1 MSRLSDEWHSDS
13 DSDAFFP
20 VRRCS
25 AFCASL
31 CSATRILCTCK
42 SYGAVF
48 FLHQILHI
56 SSIHW
61 YRWCWTI
68 RCDTIKTKVYT
79 VLDVFWFLDVYLL
92 SVVAC
97 IMSVVGTDPQNSILH
112 KAQMTS
118 SAQSPGHRISLQWH
132 PSYENLICHGN
143 LLRIFVSE
151 KALRIYYT
159 WYTCVILYSCR
170 LWNSYMLCT
179 ACWLW
184 TQLRYDTGPYILIIT
199 SENSW
204 NLASQGG
211 HRTKSRT
218 TSQWRFAHCLGA
230 FSYLCRPGTTASHY
244 TQITKAYERCLLN
257 CLVSALSLAWL
268 EIVS

>member
-1 MSRLSDEWHSDS
+1 MSEGRSDFFAELAQNISYEASDQGENVHHYNTNDSDHFWSLFILFNEFAARKFQVETKGGMPRMSRMSDEWLRLRCIS
-13 DSDAFFP
+13 P

-97 IMSVVGTDPQNSILH
+97 IMSVVDTDPQNSILQ
-112 KAQMTS
+112 KAQITS

-132 PSYENLICHGN
+132 PSYWNLICHGN
-143 LLRIFVSE
+143 LLRTFVSE
-151 KALRIYYT
+151 KASWIYYD
-159 WYTCVILYSCR
+159 IL
-170 LWNSYMLCT
+170 
-179 ACWLW
+179 
-184 TQLRYDTGPYILIIT
+184 
-199 SENSW
+199 
-204 NLASQGG
+204 
-211 HRTKSRT
+211 
-218 TSQWRFAHCLGA
+218 
-230 FSYLCRPGTTASHY
+230 
-244 TQITKAYERCLLN
+244 
-257 CLVSALSLAWL
+257 V
-268 EIVS
+268 

>member
-92 SVVAC
+92 SFVAC
-97 IMSVVGTDPQNSILH
+97 IMSVVDTDPQNSILH

-143 LLRIFVSE
+143 LLRTIVSE
-151 KALRIYYT
+151 KASWIYYT

-170 LWNSYMLCT
+170 LWNSYML
-179 ACWLW
+179 AV
-184 TQLRYDTGPYILIIT
+184 DTTPVRHRSLYSDYNFRKLLKFGVSRRT
-199 SENSW
+199 SNKKP
-204 NLASQGG
+204 ND
-211 HRTKSRT
+211 KSVT
-218 TSQWRFAHCLGA
+218 VC
-230 FSYLCRPGTTASHY
+230 
-244 TQITKAYERCLLN
+244 
-257 CLVSALSLAWL
+257 ALSWS
-268 EIVS
+268 I